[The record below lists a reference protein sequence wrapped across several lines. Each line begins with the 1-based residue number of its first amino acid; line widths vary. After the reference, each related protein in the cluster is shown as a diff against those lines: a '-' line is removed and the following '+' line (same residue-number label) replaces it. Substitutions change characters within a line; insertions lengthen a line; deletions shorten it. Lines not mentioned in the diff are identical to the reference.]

1 MNSLSLHVIAATAML
16 GVAMAGVAS
25 AQETQFPAERS
36 KPASCEAVKWNAD
49 MLRVHP
55 TLIDACREVVVVDG
69 QTWARFDAKFVRI
82 DPDGQV
88 IFSVRDQGDRSLE
101 EVKLMPAEGQVAYI
115 DDRAT
120 PFSQLRSTDSIS
132 LYVPEGQYGFA
143 TKPGVP
149 REQLAVVV
157 PAATV
162 PATRSPATPAPM
174 AAQPAPMVAQQR
186 AELPAVL
193 PTTAGPLPLV
203 ALGGLLSLLGGLGLT
218 LSRRS

>member
-1 MNSLSLHVIAATAML
+1 MNKLYIIGATAML

-25 AQETQFPAERS
+25 GQDEAFPKERS
-36 KPASCEAVKWNAD
+36 QPMSCEAVKWNAE

-69 QTWARFDAKFVRI
+69 QTWARFDAKFVRVE
-82 DPDGQV
+82 PDGEV
-88 IFSVRDQGDRSLE
+88 VFSVSEPGDRAIE
-101 EVKLMPAEGQVAYI
+101 QVRLMPAEGQVAYI
-115 DDRAT
+115 NDRAT
-120 PFSQLRSTDSIS
+120 PFRQLRTTDSIS

-157 PAATV
+157 PATTKPVAQA
-162 PATRSPATPAPM
+162 PATAT
-174 AAQPAPMVAQQR
+174 PMVAQQR
-186 AELPAVL
+186 TLPDVL

-218 LSRRS
+218 LRRRS